1 MFKWYIEECWKEKPN
16 YYKCNCQLKNETE
29 RLVYNLSCNSISLG
43 VQRQIRTSRLIE
55 TLGFLFYISVSK
67 KPFAYAIFRT
77 IRVKVL
83 LYVSNLLSS
92 TAPFLWLFRLEIS
105 VMPKKWNRKIWPRPF
120 VSFVW
125 PIVSTVWLF
134 V

>member
-1 MFKWYIEECWKEKPN
+1 MRPWRNWQTRMVQVHVKAISWRFKSSWPH
-16 YYKCNCQLKNETE
+16 
-29 RLVYNLSCNSISLG
+29 
-43 VQRQIRTSRLIE
+43 QIRTSRLIE

-92 TAPFLWLFRLEIS
+92 TAPFLWLFRLEIY
-105 VMPKKWNRKIWPRPF
+105 VMPKK
-120 VSFVW
+120 
-125 PIVSTVWLF
+125 
-134 V
+134 